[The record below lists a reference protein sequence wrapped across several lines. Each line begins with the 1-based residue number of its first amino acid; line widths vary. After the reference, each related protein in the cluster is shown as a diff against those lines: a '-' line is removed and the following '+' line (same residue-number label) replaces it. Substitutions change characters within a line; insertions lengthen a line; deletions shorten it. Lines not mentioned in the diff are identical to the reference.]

1 MHSCGRSTAQEIAK
15 VFNNCHQ
22 AAFTGGSGE
31 ACCCSFYAT
40 VDAYHTINPENVE
53 TSPQCEGEHSAVCHD
68 VLFLQ
73 FQLL

>member
-1 MHSCGRSTAQEIAK
+1 MAK
-15 VFNNCHQ
+15 LFNNCHQ
-22 AAFTGGSGE
+22 AAFTGGSVE

-40 VDAYHTINPENVE
+40 VDAYQTFNLAYDRA
-53 TSPQCEGEHSAVCHD
+53 SLQCEGDHSAVCHD